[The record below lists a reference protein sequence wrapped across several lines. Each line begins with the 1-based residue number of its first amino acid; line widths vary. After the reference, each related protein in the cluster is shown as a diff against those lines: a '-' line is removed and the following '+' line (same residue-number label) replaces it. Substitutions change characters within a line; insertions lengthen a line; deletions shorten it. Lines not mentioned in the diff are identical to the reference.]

1 LISFSEIFI
10 TQGDVVAIVVQGE
23 ETFEQV
29 RLWAPDRD
37 SSPADF
43 LPAMGIVVK
52 KSVAF
57 EEEHILV

>member
-1 LISFSEIFI
+1 MIEIVF
-10 TQGDVVAIVVQGE
+10 QGE

-43 LPAMGIVVK
+43 MPAMGIAVK

-57 EEEHILV
+57 E